1 MTIKETFLLWSVDV
15 GTTLKC
21 VDAKISHKIKLFSIL
36 LFFQMVLGTC
46 VNICFRE
53 ASIPG
58 FRKKTTTDLM

>member
-21 VDAKISHKIKLFSIL
+21 VNAKISHKIKLFSIL

-46 VNICFRE
+46 VTFVLE
-53 ASIPG
+53 KLPSLASG
-58 FRKKTTTDLM
+58 KKQPRI